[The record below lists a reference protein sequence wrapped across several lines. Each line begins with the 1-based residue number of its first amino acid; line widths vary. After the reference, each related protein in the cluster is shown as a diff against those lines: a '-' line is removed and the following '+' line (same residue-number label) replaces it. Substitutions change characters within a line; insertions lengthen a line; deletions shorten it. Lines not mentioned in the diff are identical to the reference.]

1 MDSNRQT
8 AHSTYFRAKLK
19 KPVYPSVAMNKKLRQ
34 EGQGWHV
41 FGSSASIPRAI
52 VKRSLK
58 GGRGSYPRPV
68 VEAVR
73 VASQIFHRLG
83 WIIMHDEES
92 ASGWVEVSPNR
103 LASQLEYIY
112 VEYAAV
118 PTALA

>member
-1 MDSNRQT
+1 MS
-8 AHSTYFRAKLK
+8 
-19 KPVYPSVAMNKKLRQ
+19 SV
-34 EGQGWHV
+34 
-41 FGSSASIPRAI
+41 SSASIPRAI

-58 GGRGSYPRPV
+58 GGRGPYPRPV